1 MKIRFLPCLLL
12 AAWNFAQAADCTY
25 PRAPANLPDGRTAT
39 QEEMV
44 TGMKVVKDYNAL
56 VTSYLACL
64 DEKMNTD
71 LANAGPEASSDVV
84 AQIKAINAKRH
95 NAAIEELE
103 AHAARFNEQV
113 RTFKTKSKE
122 KADKS

>member
-64 DEKMNTD
+64 DEKMKSRKSRPSTPSATMPRSKSWKRMR
-71 LANAGPEASSDVV
+71 LASMSRSGRSRPSPR
-84 AQIKAINAKRH
+84 KRPTRADFFTLPL
-95 NAAIEELE
+95 AA
-103 AHAARFNEQV
+103 A
-113 RTFKTKSKE
+113 
-122 KADKS
+122 